1 MSIHK
6 RTAQSGNVSWV
17 VRFRDPIPRERTF
30 RLKGDAERFERRIIR
45 EMETGEY
52 HDPPA
57 KKLTFE
63 QWHERWWP
71 TIETSDRAPSTITGY
86 ESSLR
91 IQVLPYLGDVPI
103 KDLRKIHMEEWLGKL
118 RKAGY
123 SSSTIH
129 IAKTAAGMVLT
140 SAVDSGIITANPM
153 TGLRIAKG
161 TSKTRQALT
170 AEQVELLAD
179 SVGSWWRPFVLV
191 LAYCGLRP
199 GEAIG
204 LCRRH
209 LDDLGRL
216 TIEGAVTEHKGQ
228 LVEGDTKTHR
238 SRLVQVPESVLME
251 LKEYMR
257 VHVADDSQA
266 QIFSA
271 PDGSMVRL
279 SNWRHRIWQPAVQQA
294 GLPPGVTPYVLRH
307 TAASLMA
314 QQGVPVSTAAAALG
328 HDPAIYLRTYAHLYP
343 GDLRSAADAMDSA
356 RTAARKG
363 TTTAPAGITWNQKAK
378 GRADSCGV
386 VHPPNTSES
395 RGDSAGMGFSERSPE
410 APASA

>member
-6 RTAQSGNVSWV
+6 RVAQSGNVSWV

-52 HDPPA
+52 HDPSA
-57 KKLTFE
+57 KKITFG

-71 TIETSDRAPSTITGY
+71 TIETSERAPSTITGY

-129 IAKTAAGMVLT
+129 IAKTAAGMALS
-140 SAVDSGIITANPM
+140 SALDSGLITANPM
-153 TGLRIAKG
+153 TGLRITKG

-170 AEQVELLAD
+170 AEQVELLAEA
-179 SVGSWWRPFVLV
+179 VGSWWRPFVLV

-204 LCRRH
+204 LRRRH

-216 TIEGAVTEHKGQ
+216 TIERAVTEHKGQ

-251 LKEYMR
+251 LKEHMR
-257 VHVADDSQA
+257 AHVADDSEA

-343 GDLRSAADAMDSA
+343 GDLRSAADAMDAA
-356 RTAARKG
+356 RTAARKL
-363 TTTAPAGITWNQKAK
+363 TTTAPPDTKRTRKAK
-378 GRADSCGV
+378 GRADSRV
-386 VHPPNTSES
+386 VAHPPISSES
-395 RGDSAGMGFSERSPE
+395 RGDSAGMGFSELSPE